1 MRSRPFETRSRPR
14 FLAATLATLPS
25 MSLFPKAPF
34 DLSVCPSMSLAP
46 SGSIRSLQPSQLYL
60 DHSHC
65 PVLAPATLAALPS
78 TRAIETRLLPSFD
91 SCAPAHLDLSVL
103 PIYVARAPAAPFSPL
118 PTVTLPLSL
127 ATCSISLFPS
137 APFQPDLAPYD

>member
-25 MSLFPKAPF
+25 MS
-34 DLSVCPSMSLAP
+34 VCPSMSLAP
-46 SGSIRSLQPSQLYL
+46 SGSIRSLLPSQLYL

-78 TRAIETRLLPSFD
+78 TRAIETRLLLSFD
-91 SCAPAHLDLSVL
+91 SCAPALGFAHLCRS
-103 PIYVARAPAAPFSPL
+103 RPAAPFSPL
-118 PTVTLPLSL
+118 PTAALPSMSLSQTLHSL
-127 ATCSISLFPS
+127 TR
-137 APFQPDLAPYD
+137 D